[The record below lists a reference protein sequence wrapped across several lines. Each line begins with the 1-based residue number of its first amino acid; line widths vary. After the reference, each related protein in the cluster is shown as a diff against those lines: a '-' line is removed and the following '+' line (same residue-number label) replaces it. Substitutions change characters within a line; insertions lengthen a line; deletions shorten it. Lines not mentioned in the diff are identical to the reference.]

1 MNVGC
6 GRISISRSGTP
17 LVTLLD
23 QVEAAQF
30 EGSGKRDFLDKPGKE

>member
-1 MNVGC
+1 
-6 GRISISRSGTP
+6 
-17 LVTLLD
+17 VTLLD

>member
-6 GRISISRSGTP
+6 GRISTDPGHP

-23 QVEAAQF
+23 QVAAAQF